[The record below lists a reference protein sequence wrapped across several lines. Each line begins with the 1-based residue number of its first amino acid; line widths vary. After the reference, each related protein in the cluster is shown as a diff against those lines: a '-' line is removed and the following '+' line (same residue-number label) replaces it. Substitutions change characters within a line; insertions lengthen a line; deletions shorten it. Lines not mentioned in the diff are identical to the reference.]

1 SVRIN
6 LAHDGQ
12 FRELAEQ
19 VNAAVRDDWHAA
31 PLVPGPKPSTAAP
44 EEVPNPADHRQVVG
58 HWLPAD
64 AAVIA
69 RAMDNAVAAQ
79 PGWDATPVA
88 SRAAILEHAADL
100 LEQRTPQFM
109 ALCTKEAGKTLPD
122 G

>member
-31 PLVPGPKPSTAAP
+31 PLVPGAKPSTAAP
-44 EEVPNPADHRQVVG
+44 VEVTNPADHRQVVG

-69 RAMDNAVAAQ
+69 RAMDHAAAAQ
-79 PGWDATPVA
+79 PGWAATPVA
-88 SRAAILEHAADL
+88 SRAAIHDDVAHLP
-100 LEQRTPQFM
+100 EQ
-109 ALCTKEAGKTLPD
+109 
-122 G
+122 